1 MAEITNSDG
10 GQHRSLTKRPTKK
23 QGNIRVDMTPMVD
36 LGFLLITFFMLTMV
50 LSQAKY
56 YVGLDKRIE
65 NPPSD
70 VAECQVMN
78 VLIDSFDRVYV
89 YDGLQVANLQKTT
102 FDGENGIRKLI
113 LEKSRKVR
121 SECPLTSKGEK
132 RQAVCLIKLLP
143 GAKYKNMVDILDEME
158 ITQTQCYSMQDPS
171 AVEAEAVKQQEL
183 LAVVK

>member
-1 MAEITNSDG
+1 MAEITENTG
-10 GQHRSLTKRPTKK
+10 GQNRSLNKRPHKK
-23 QGNIRVDMTPMVD
+23 TGNIRVDMTPMVD

-65 NPPSD
+65 NPSSE
-70 VAECQVMN
+70 VADCQVMN

-89 YDGLQVANLQKTT
+89 YDGLQVANLKETS
-102 FDGENGIRKLI
+102 FDGEDGIRKLI
-113 LEKSRKVR
+113 LEKSRQVKT
-121 SECPLTSKGEK
+121 ECPLTSKGES
-132 RQAVCLIKLLP
+132 RQMVCLIKLMP
-143 GAKYKNMVDILDEME
+143 GATYKNMVDILDEME